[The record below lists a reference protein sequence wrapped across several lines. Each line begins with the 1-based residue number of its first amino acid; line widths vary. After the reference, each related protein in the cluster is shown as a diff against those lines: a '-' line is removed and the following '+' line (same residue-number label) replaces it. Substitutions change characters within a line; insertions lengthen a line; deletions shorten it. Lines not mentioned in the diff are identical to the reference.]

1 MTEARQ
7 GVWAASI
14 TPFNADMSIDR
25 EALCAH
31 VDWLLENGC
40 DGVALLGTTGEA
52 NSLGVNERLSLIE
65 HLEGRWPAERI
76 MIGVGATAIPDTAAL
91 IHAAVNHEYPNV
103 LMLPPF
109 YYKNVPDDGIYQFV
123 AEVMRRLGTAQP
135 RVHLYDFPAMV
146 GFPFSTGLIA
156 RLNDAFTHGV
166 VGMKD
171 SSGDFGKMTDVL
183 GRVPG
188 FAVYAGT
195 EALLFDIL
203 EKGGAGCIS
212 ATCNVTAPGAAR
224 VWEAW
229 RQGDLKGAAKAQAA
243 LTAQREALQKWP
255 LVPAVKAVLR
265 RAFPDRVSRI
275 IRPPLLNLSD
285 LDRERLFRAL
295 DEIGFEMAADLPA
308 TS

>member
-25 EALCAH
+25 GALCAH

-65 HLEGRWPAERI
+65 EMEGRWPADRI
-76 MIGVGATAIPDTAAL
+76 MIGVGTTAIPDTVAL
-91 IHAAVNHEYPNV
+91 IHAAVDHEFPNV
-103 LMLPPF
+103 LLLPPF
-109 YYKNVPDDGIYQFV
+109 YYKGVSDDGLYQTL
-123 AEVMRRLGTAQP
+123 AEVMRRMGTSAP
-135 RVHLYDFPAMV
+135 RIHLYDFPAMV
-146 GFPFSTGLIA
+146 GFAFSTGVIA
-156 RLNDAFTHGV
+156 RMNDAFTHTV

-171 SSGDFGKMTDVL
+171 SSGDFARMKDVL
-183 GRVPG
+183 ARVPG

-195 EALLFDIL
+195 EALLLDIL
-203 EKGGAGCIS
+203 KEDGAGCIS
-212 ATCNVTAPGAAR
+212 ATCNVTAPGAAK
-224 VWEAW
+224 VWAAW
-229 RQGDLKGAAKAQAA
+229 RSGDMAAAESAQAA
-243 LTAQREALQKWP
+243 LTAQREVLQKWS

-265 RAFPDRVSRI
+265 RAFPDRVGRV

-285 LDRERLFRAL
+285 LDRERLFQAL
-295 DEIGFEMAADLPA
+295 DEIAFTVPDAESPAA
-308 TS
+308 